1 MTIQDI
7 LKDSDYSLDL
17 LSKYENDLEITT
29 KEQKNG
35 KVKEVCSKFMQTR
48 QGCKPHTLNLK
59 EKKALFK
66 I

>member
-17 LSKYENDLEITT
+17 LQKYENDLEIFT

-35 KVKEVCSKFMQTR
+35 LVPYIVCKVR
-48 QGCKPHTLNLK
+48 
-59 EKKALFK
+59 KK